1 LPKGPLSISLAV
13 SIALGII
20 ACGKKGPPL
29 APFSDLPAAVTD
41 LTARQVGSDLVFQ
54 FTVPTANTDARKPA
68 NLDRME
74 LYVNAE
80 RQRVPT
86 EYLRQGRL
94 AGSVKVR
101 RPPPPGEEAPPP
113 APADSGIEQGTT
125 ATITAMP
132 DFFVP
137 PVLRRPVTPP
147 ADTSL
152 IPVFADGGGP
162 LLSAR
167 PPTSETRLF
176 VVAGV
181 NRRGRRGP
189 PSPVLEVPIVTPPA
203 APTRVEVTYTE
214 QAIAL
219 TWTPPS
225 LANRRPIQ
233 DPVPRAGAL
242 ASRPLATFVS
252 PRSYNVY
259 QVTRQ
264 TDSATSPTQ
273 ATVPSPLN
281 PKPLSETRF
290 EDARMEFGV
299 ERCFHVRTRETIGT
313 FAVESVGSTP
323 SCVTPVDTF
332 APAAPTQLIA
342 VGGEGAVN
350 LLWEPNAEA
359 DLGGYQVLRGDAAGE
374 KLQPLTKS
382 PISETTYRDGSVQ
395 PGMKYVYVIV
405 AVDKAGN
412 VSAQSNRA
420 PN

>member
-1 LPKGPLSISLAV
+1 
-13 SIALGII
+13 
-20 ACGKKGPPL
+20 
-29 APFSDLPAAVTD
+29 
-41 LTARQVGSDLVFQ
+41 
-54 FTVPTANTDARKPA
+54 
-68 NLDRME
+68 
-74 LYVNAE
+74 
-80 RQRVPT
+80 
-86 EYLRQGRL
+86 
-94 AGSVKVR
+94 
-101 RPPPPGEEAPPP
+101 
-113 APADSGIEQGTT
+113 
-125 ATITAMP
+125 
-132 DFFVP
+132 
-137 PVLRRPVTPP
+137 
-147 ADTSL
+147 
-152 IPVFADGGGP
+152 
-162 LLSAR
+162 
-167 PPTSETRLF
+167 
-176 VVAGV
+176 
-181 NRRGRRGP
+181 
-189 PSPVLEVPIVTPPA
+189 
-203 APTRVEVTYTE
+203 
-214 QAIAL
+214 
-219 TWTPPS
+219 
-225 LANRRPIQ
+225 
-233 DPVPRAGAL
+233 
-242 ASRPLATFVS
+242 
-252 PRSYNVY
+252 VY

-420 PN
+420 EN